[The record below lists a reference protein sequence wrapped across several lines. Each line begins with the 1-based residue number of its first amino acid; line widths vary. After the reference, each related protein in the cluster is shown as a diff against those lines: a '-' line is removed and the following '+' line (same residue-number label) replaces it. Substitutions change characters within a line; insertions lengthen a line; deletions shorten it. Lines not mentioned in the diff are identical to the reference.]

1 MLVTL
6 KRSAF
11 EFSKTFIILIFL
23 TTANCTLNNK
33 DCLCQWV
40 SQYPYTLG
48 LTFFDVEF
56 INKNT
61 GWVTGIG
68 KILKT
73 TNAGI
78 NWVEQ
83 IHPAV
88 NKPIVCIHPV
98 DSNVVYAGG
107 DFETILKT
115 TNGGT
120 NWTAIRNGSWGQGK
134 SYRGLFFINQNTG
147 WFCGSGLYVLK
158 TTDGGATFDST
169 YIWWGYLFDMYF
181 KDANT
186 GLMVGEGGGIF
197 KTTNS
202 GLNWI
207 QASLPIGNYGDI
219 FKLSVLQNQYCYVVE
234 SAKRVFRSTNFGDSW
249 DSIAYI
255 SQSQGE
261 GPRCVRFSSL
271 NTGWLS
277 AEVGRM
283 AKTTDGG
290 YTWRDQ
296 FTGGDPRGV
305 LSFWFYN
312 DSIGWAVGSN
322 GMILNT
328 TSSGAVFVNNYSLNR
343 PEDFVLHQNY
353 PNPFNSETLIE
364 YQIKK
369 ASYIELSV
377 YNIRGQKIDVLMEGI
392 NNVGSYKIRY
402 NPGKISSGI
411 YFIELKINGNY
422 KIIKRMIMIK

>member
-1 MLVTL
+1 MKKSLFV
-6 KRSAF
+6 
-11 EFSKTFIILIFL
+11 LIFFL
-23 TTANCTLNNK
+23 IVNCSLRIDN
-33 DCLCQWV
+33 CRCQWV

-73 TNAGI
+73 TNAGM

-83 IHPAV
+83 VHPAT
-88 NKPIVCIHPV
+88 NKPINSIHPV
-98 DSNVVYAGG
+98 DSNIVYASG

-115 TNGGT
+115 SNGGI
-120 NWTAIRNGSWGQGK
+120 NWTSIRNGSWGQGK

-158 TTDGGATFDST
+158 TTDGGSTFDST

-181 KDANT
+181 KDANK

-197 KTTNS
+197 KTTNA

-207 QASLPIGNYGDI
+207 QATLPIGNYGDI
-219 FKLSVLQNQYCYVVE
+219 HKISVLQNQYCYVVE
-234 SAKRVFRSTNFGDSW
+234 TAKRVFRSTNFGDSW

-261 GPRCVRFSSL
+261 GPRCIRFSSI

-290 YTWRDQ
+290 YSWRDQ

-322 GMILNT
+322 GMILYT
-328 TSSGAVFVNNYSLNR
+328 TSSGAVFVNNNSQIQ
-343 PEDFVLHQNY
+343 PEDYILYQNY
-353 PNPFNSETLIE
+353 PNPFNYSTRISFDILKPGFYKLEFFDATGRRIETLFSRE
-364 YQIKK
+364 FK
-369 ASYIELSV
+369 
-377 YNIRGQKIDVLMEGI
+377 
-392 NNVGSYKIRY
+392 
-402 NPGKISSGI
+402 PGNYEFTFNAGYMSSGV
-411 YFIELKINGNY
+411 YFY
-422 KIIKRMIMIK
+422 KLGSDNFSFTKNLLIIK